1 MTPLERCNYALKG
14 FFFWSDSVV
23 RVIKKLNNN
32 FAICVDSEGKECI
45 AYGKGIGFPKTP
57 YDITDSTV
65 IDRRFYDVDQKYLA
79 LFNELPE
86 KVLHFTVK
94 LVDIARNELD
104 YELNPNVVL
113 TLADHINFCIQ
124 RAKQHIYVQMP
135 LIYEVEQQYPQE
147 GRLGRYALKQ
157 IERRFAIQLNQ
168 NEASGIALHFVN
180 ARYNAKTKCD
190 VTMQWQQRYDDV
202 LEDTVS
208 IVEDEM
214 GIVIN
219 RCSFNFARYSSHLMY
234 LLQRLGTGNLLD
246 SNISEMYRSL
256 RAECPKIARCVELIG
271 EYFHNKWELT
281 LSEEEKLYLLLHI
294 NRICTREGL

>member
-1 MTPLERCNYALKG
+1 M
-14 FFFWSDSVV
+14 
-23 RVIKKLNNN
+23 IKKLNNN

-57 YDITDSTV
+57 YELNDPSR
-65 IDRRFYDVDQKYLA
+65 IDRRFYDVDEKYLA

-94 LVDIARNELD
+94 LVDIARNELK
-104 YELNPNVVL
+104 YELNPNIVL

-135 LIYEVEQQYPQE
+135 LIYEVEQQYPLE

-157 IERRFAIQLNQ
+157 VERRFAIQLNQ
-168 NEASGIALHFVN
+168 NEASGIAMHFVN

-208 IVEDEM
+208 IIEDEM

-219 RCSFNFARYSSHLMY
+219 RASFNFARYSSHLMY

-246 SNISEMYRSL
+246 SNISEMYCSMQ
-256 RAECPKIARCVELIG
+256 AQCPKIDQCVELIG
-271 EYFHNKWELT
+271 EYFHQKWNLI

>member
-1 MTPLERCNYALKG
+1 M
-14 FFFWSDSVV
+14 

-45 AYGKGIGFPKTP
+45 AYGKGTGFPKTP
-57 YDITDSTV
+57 YELDDPSR
-65 IDRRFYDVDQKYLA
+65 IDRRFYDVDEKYLA

-94 LVDIARNELD
+94 LVDIARNELK
-104 YELNPNVVL
+104 YELNPNIVL

-135 LIYEVEQQYPQE
+135 LIYKVEQQYPLE

-157 IERRFAIQLNQ
+157 VERRFAIQLNQ
-168 NEASGIALHFVN
+168 NEASGIAMHFVN

-208 IVEDEM
+208 IIEDEM

-219 RCSFNFARYSSHLMY
+219 RASFNFARYSSHLMY

-246 SNISEMYRSL
+246 SNISEMYRSMQ
-256 RAECPKIARCVELIG
+256 AQCPKINQCVELIG
-271 EYFHNKWELT
+271 EYFYQKWNLI

>member
-1 MTPLERCNYALKG
+1 MQ
-14 FFFWSDSVV
+14 VV
-23 RVIKKLNNN
+23 KKLNNN
-32 FAICVDSEGKECI
+32 FVLCVDEDGVTFI

-57 YDITDSTV
+57 YELTDPSV
-65 IDRRFYDVDQKYLA
+65 IDRRFYDVDQRYLA

-113 TLADHINFCIQ
+113 TLADHIHFSIQ
-124 RAKQHIYVQMP
+124 RTRQKIYVQMP

-147 GRLGRYALKQ
+147 ARLGRYAVKQ
-157 IERRFAIQLNQ
+157 IDRRFAVQLNQ

-180 ARYNAKTKCD
+180 ARYNAKTGCD
-190 VTMQWQQRYDDV
+190 TMARWQQRYEDV

-214 GIVIN
+214 GIVVD
-219 RCSFNFARYSSHLMY
+219 RDCFNFARYSSHLMY
-234 LLQRLGTGNLLD
+234 LLQRLGSGNLLD
-246 SNISEMYRSL
+246 SHMSGMYRSL
-256 RAECPKIARCVELIG
+256 GQECPRIARCVELIG
-271 EYFHNKWELT
+271 QYFHQKWNLT

>member
-1 MTPLERCNYALKG
+1 MRA
-14 FFFWSDSVV
+14 
-23 RVIKKLNNN
+23 IKKLNNN
-32 FAICVDSEGKECI
+32 FAICVDNEGKELI

-57 YDITDSTV
+57 YEITDLAA
-65 IDRRFYDVDQKYLA
+65 IDRTFYDVDQKYLE

-94 LVDIARNELD
+94 LVDIARNELN
-104 YELNPNVVL
+104 YELNPNIVL

-124 RAKQHIYVQMP
+124 RARQHIYVQMP
-135 LIYEVEQQYPQE
+135 LIYEVEQQYPKE
-147 GRLGRYALKQ
+147 GKLGRYALKQ

-168 NEASGIALHFVN
+168 NEASGIAMHFVN
-180 ARYNAKTKCD
+180 ARYNAKTRTD

-214 GIVIN
+214 GIVID
-219 RCSFNFARYSSHLMY
+219 RSSFNFARYSSHLMY
-234 LLQRLGTGNLLD
+234 LLQRLGTGSILNSD
-246 SNISEMYRSL
+246 ISDMYRSL
-256 RAECPKIARCVELIG
+256 GEERPQIARCVDLI
-271 EYFHNKWELT
+271 EQYFRDKWGCSLC
-281 LSEEEKLYLLLHI
+281 EEEKLYLLLHI

>member
-1 MTPLERCNYALKG
+1 M
-14 FFFWSDSVV
+14 

-57 YDITDSTV
+57 YELDDPSR
-65 IDRRFYDVDQKYLA
+65 IDRRFYDVDEKYLA

-94 LVDIARNELD
+94 LVDIARNELK
-104 YELNPNVVL
+104 YELNPNIVL

-135 LIYEVEQQYPQE
+135 LIYEVEQQYPLE

-157 IERRFAIQLNQ
+157 VERRFAIQLNQ
-168 NEASGIALHFVN
+168 NEASGIAMHFVN

-208 IVEDEM
+208 IIEDEM

-219 RCSFNFARYSSHLMY
+219 RASFNFARYSSHLMY

-246 SNISEMYRSL
+246 SNISEMYRSMQ
-256 RAECPKIARCVELIG
+256 AQCPKINQCVELIG
-271 EYFHNKWELT
+271 EYFYQKWNLI

>member
-1 MTPLERCNYALKG
+1 MQ
-14 FFFWSDSVV
+14 VV
-23 RVIKKLNNN
+23 KKLNNN
-32 FAICVDSEGKECI
+32 FVLCVDEEGTTFI

-57 YDITDSTV
+57 YELADDAV
-65 IDRRFYDVDQKYLA
+65 IDRRFYDVDQRYLS

-113 TLADHINFCIQ
+113 TLADHIHFCVQ
-124 RAKQHIYVQMP
+124 RARQNIYVQMP
-135 LIYEVEQQYPQE
+135 LIYEVEQQYPRE
-147 GRLGRYALKQ
+147 ARLGRYAVRQ
-157 IERRFAIQLNQ
+157 IERRFMVQLNQ

-180 ARYNAKTKCD
+180 ARYNAKTRTD
-190 VTMQWQQRYDDV
+190 ALDQWRQRYDDI

-214 GIVIN
+214 GIVID
-219 RCSFNFARYSSHLMY
+219 RGSFNFARYSSHLMY
-234 LLQRLGTGNLLD
+234 LLQRLGNNSLLD
-246 SNISEMYRSL
+246 SNMSGMYPSL
-256 RAECPKIARCVELIG
+256 SGEYPRMARCVELIG
-271 EYFHNKWELT
+271 QYFQQKWSFT

>member
-1 MTPLERCNYALKG
+1 MKGVLCLEG
-14 FFFWSDSVV
+14 FFFWGDLVV

-32 FAICVDSEGKECI
+32 FAICVDGDGEEFI
-45 AYGKGIGFPKTP
+45 AYGKGIGFPKIP
-57 YDITDSTV
+57 YELTDPTL
-65 IDRRFYDVDQKYLA
+65 IDRRFYDVDQQYLA

-94 LVDIARNELD
+94 LVDIAKNELD
-104 YELNPNVVL
+104 YELNPNIVL

-147 GRLGRYALKQ
+147 GKLGRYALKQ
-157 IERRFAIQLNQ
+157 IERRFAMQLNQ
-168 NEASGIALHFVN
+168 NEASGIAIHFVN
-180 ARYNAKTKCD
+180 ARYNVKTRRD
-190 VTMQWQQRYDDV
+190 VNAQWQQRYDDV

-208 IVEDEM
+208 LIEDEM

-219 RCSFNFARYSSHLMY
+219 RSSFNFARYSSYLMY
-234 LLQRLGTGNLLD
+234 LLQRLGTGSVLD
-246 SNISEMYRSL
+246 SNISDMYCSL
-256 RAECPKIARCVELIG
+256 GEERPQIARCVELIG
-271 EYFHNKWELT
+271 EYFHDKWGCSLC
-281 LSEEEKLYLLLHI
+281 EEEKLYLLLHI

>member
-1 MTPLERCNYALKG
+1 M
-14 FFFWSDSVV
+14 

-57 YDITDSTV
+57 YELDDPSR
-65 IDRRFYDVDQKYLA
+65 IDHRFYDVDEKYLA

-94 LVDIARNELD
+94 LVDIARNELK
-104 YELNPNVVL
+104 YELNPNIVL

-135 LIYEVEQQYPQE
+135 LIYEVEQQYPLE

-157 IERRFAIQLNQ
+157 VERRFAIQLNQ
-168 NEASGIALHFVN
+168 NEASGIAMHFVN

-208 IVEDEM
+208 IIEDEM

-219 RCSFNFARYSSHLMY
+219 RASFNFARYSSHLMY

-246 SNISEMYRSL
+246 SNISEMYRSMQ
-256 RAECPKIARCVELIG
+256 AQCPKINQCVELIG
-271 EYFHNKWELT
+271 EYFYQKWNLI

>member
-1 MTPLERCNYALKG
+1 M
-14 FFFWSDSVV
+14 

-57 YDITDSTV
+57 YELDDPSR
-65 IDRRFYDVDQKYLA
+65 IDRRFYDVDEKYLA

-94 LVDIARNELD
+94 LVDIARNELK
-104 YELNPNVVL
+104 YELNPNIVL

-135 LIYEVEQQYPQE
+135 LIYEVEQQYPLE

-157 IERRFAIQLNQ
+157 VERRFAIQLNQ
-168 NEASGIALHFVN
+168 NEASGIAMHFVN

-190 VTMQWQQRYDDV
+190 VTMQW
-202 LEDTVS
+202 
-208 IVEDEM
+208 
-214 GIVIN
+214 
-219 RCSFNFARYSSHLMY
+219 
-234 LLQRLGTGNLLD
+234 
-246 SNISEMYRSL
+246 
-256 RAECPKIARCVELIG
+256 
-271 EYFHNKWELT
+271 
-281 LSEEEKLYLLLHI
+281 
-294 NRICTREGL
+294 

>member
-1 MTPLERCNYALKG
+1 M
-14 FFFWSDSVV
+14 
-23 RVIKKLNNN
+23 IKKLNNN

-57 YDITDSTV
+57 YELDDPSR
-65 IDRRFYDVDQKYLA
+65 IDRRFYDVDEKYLA

-94 LVDIARNELD
+94 LVDIARNELK
-104 YELNPNVVL
+104 YELNPNIVL

-135 LIYEVEQQYPQE
+135 LIYEVEQQYPRE

-157 IERRFAIQLNQ
+157 VERRFAIQLNQ
-168 NEASGIALHFVN
+168 NEASGIAMHFVN

-208 IVEDEM
+208 IIEDEM

-219 RCSFNFARYSSHLMY
+219 RASFNFARYSSHLMY

-246 SNISEMYRSL
+246 SNISEMYRSMQ
-256 RAECPKIARCVELIG
+256 AQCPQIDRCVGLIAD
-271 EYFHNKWELT
+271 YFHQKWGLT